1 MKLIQ
6 SVKLQ
11 INLRK
16 VLWIGLLWAAAG
28 VVDSFFTQL
37 LGQSSQLQFTA
48 AYNFHIY
55 FITNLLG
62 YGSGGLIAGFV
73 LVFLLK
79 DRFQNQPF
87 FINLLIKSLVIIG
100 LSFGMSLV
108 GYVAI
113 SCLRVKA
120 GILDEA
126 VWQET
131 WAIFLSP
138 YHLKNTALGFMLVM
152 GTIVLL
158 QVADKYGPGVLP
170 GIWFGKYHL
179 PRQEERIFMFLDM
192 KSSTT
197 IAERLGHIQFH
208 NLLNDF
214 FRDIAE
220 PVVYTR
226 GEIYQYVGD
235 EVVITWEMKWGLLNA
250 NCIRS
255 FYAIRETIAKRAYR
269 YREKYGLVPEF
280 KAGLHCGQVTTG
292 VIGLVKRD
300 LVHSGDVTNTS
311 ARIQDKCNEFGVKI
325 LLSKLLLDK
334 LKLPPHSFVAKK
346 MGDIDLRGKSE
357 KVMLYTL
364 EEEVGI
370 TDASQRQLV

>member
-6 SVKLQ
+6 SVKWQ

-28 VVDSFFTQL
+28 VLDTFFTQL
-37 LGQSSQLQFTA
+37 LGQSGQLQFTE
-48 AYNFHIY
+48 AYNFRIY
-55 FITNLLG
+55 LITNVLG
-62 YGSGGLIAGFV
+62 YGSAGLVAGFV

-79 DRFQNQPF
+79 DRFRYQPF
-87 FINLLIKSLVIIG
+87 FFNLLVKSLVIIG
-100 LSFGMSLV
+100 LSFVMSLI
-108 GYVAI
+108 GYVCI
-113 SCLRVKA
+113 SCLRLKA
-120 GILDEA
+120 GIFDPA

-131 WAIFLSP
+131 WTIFLSP
-138 YHLKNTALGFMLVM
+138 YNLKNTAFGFMLVM
-152 GTIVLL
+152 GTLVLL

-170 GIWFGKYHL
+170 GIWFGKYHR
-179 PRQEERIFMFLDM
+179 PIQEERIFMFLDM

-197 IAERLGHIQFH
+197 IAESLGHIQFH

-235 EVVITWEMKWGLLNA
+235 EVVITWKMKWGLRNA

-269 YREKYGLVPEF
+269 YQEKYGMVPEF

-300 LVHSGDVTNTS
+300 LVHSGDVMNTT
-311 ARIQDKCNEFGVKI
+311 ARIQDKCNEFGVRI
-325 LLSKLLLDK
+325 LLSKYLLDR
-334 LKLPPHSFVAKK
+334 LNLPPHSFVAKK
-346 MGDIDLRGKSE
+346 MGDIDLRGKTE

-370 TDASQRQLV
+370 TDTSQRQLV